1 MPKLT
6 VKYIE
11 GVLKRIRAGEDVK
24 EWHSDGDGLYLRTR
38 PRTGY
43 ASFEGRRRPYPPY
56 LIGPLA
62 LGLPAARELWRE
74 ALVKMARGE
83 DPSAAK
89 KAARAAA
96 MAGPSHTTVEA
107 ALKLYEAR
115 HLQPNL
121 RSGEAQA
128 RVLRKETAAW
138 ASRDIKSIGAEDNQ
152 QLIDAVIDRG
162 APGQAEHLYSYLS
175 RFYGFCINRRL
186 IRENPLAGIDKP
198 TKGKARDRV
207 LSDAELAL
215 VWRASDRL
223 GYPFAQIF
231 QLLILTGQRKSE
243 IADAPWSEIDLN
255 ARAWRLPAERVK
267 NKRPH
272 IIPLSAQ
279 ALAVIGEIPRIDE
292 SLLVFTTTK
301 TTPASGFSRAKRSL
315 DAAIASE
322 NGGEPIPPWTIHDIR
337 RSVASG
343 MARCGVDLHVV
354 ERTLNHVSGSFG
366 GVVGVYQHHKFEREV
381 RLALDRW
388 GAHVESIVTGRP
400 IRNVV
405 ELPRVTA

>member
-1 MPKLT
+1 MAKLT

-24 EWHSDGDGLYLRTR
+24 EWHSDGDGLYLRIR

-62 LGLPAARELWRE
+62 IGLPSARELWRE
-74 ALVKMARGE
+74 ALVKIARGE

-96 MAGPSHTTVEA
+96 MAGPSHTTVED
-107 ALKLYEAR
+107 ALELYEAR
-115 HLQPNL
+115 YLKPNL
-121 RSGEAQA
+121 RTAAEVA

-138 ASRDIKSIGAEDNQ
+138 APRDIKAIGADDVH
-152 QLIDAVIDRG
+152 QLLDSIVDRG
-162 APGQAEHLYSYLS
+162 APGQASHLYAYLS
-175 RFYGFCINRRL
+175 KFFGWCVNRRL
-186 IRENPLAGIDKP
+186 IAQSPLTGIEKP
-198 TKGKARDRV
+198 SAGKARDRV
-207 LSDAELAL
+207 LDDSELVL
-215 VWRASDRL
+215 VWRASERL
-223 GYPFAQIF
+223 GYPFRDVFRI
-231 QLLILTGQRKSE
+231 LLLTGQRKSE
-243 IADAPWSEIDLN
+243 VAEAPWSEIDLN

-267 NKRPH
+267 NAKPH
-272 IIPLSAQ
+272 VIPLSAQ

-301 TTPASGFSRAKRSL
+301 TTPVSGFSRAKRSL
-315 DAAIASE
+315 DAAIAAE
-322 NGGEPIPPWTIHDIR
+322 NGGEPIAPWTIHDIR

-343 MARCGVDLHVV
+343 MARCGVDLVV
-354 ERTLNHVSGSFG
+354 IERCLNHISGSFG

-388 GAHVESIVTGRP
+388 GAHVESVVTGRP
-400 IRNVV
+400 IGNVV